1 MKKDK
6 TLVILFGPTGVG
18 KTDLSINL
26 AQNFQSDI
34 FSCDSRQM
42 FKELDIGVAKP
53 ETHHLEAVKHHFIN
67 NISIHDH
74 YSISKFETDAI
85 SALEIYFHNNN
96 IAFMCGG
103 SGMYID
109 AITNGVDIMPDHDEQ
124 IRKDVKEFYE
134 KNGLEAIRF
143 ELKRIDPKYYD
154 EVDLKNPQRILRAI
168 EIYRSTGKT
177 FSSFRTHKKAER
189 NFNIV
194 KVGINLD
201 REVLYNRINKRVD
214 IMVENGLVKEAR
226 ELEQF
231 KGIVPLK
238 TIGYRELFEHF
249 DGEYGLE
256 RAIELIQRNS
266 RHYARRQLTWFRRYD
281 DTKWFEP
288 TDEKEIID
296 YINSVIMNV
305 SNQ

>member
-1 MKKDK
+1 
-6 TLVILFGPTGVG
+6 
-18 KTDLSINL
+18 
-26 AQNFQSDI
+26 
-34 FSCDSRQM
+34 
-42 FKELDIGVAKP
+42 
-53 ETHHLEAVKHHFIN
+53 
-67 NISIHDH
+67 
-74 YSISKFETDAI
+74 
-85 SALEIYFHNNN
+85 
-96 IAFMCGG
+96 MCGG